1 MTQSATNIAE
11 GYLEDAQ
18 GRLVPVGSIRPIDLA
33 RDDLVREKI
42 AKIKAM
48 QQELRDLKYELLG
61 DIEAFVS
68 MSAERYDVS
77 IGGKKGNVTLAS
89 YDGRYTLKRQISEN
103 LTFDEG
109 LQAAKAIIDDCLRA
123 WTKDSAEEI
132 RTLVDFAFQ
141 VDKEG
146 CLNTGRILALRR
158 LDIKD
163 EQWRRAMD
171 AISDSLQVSGT
182 VAYVRAYERDANGRY
197 QALSLDMAAL

>member
-1 MTQSATNIAE
+1 MTQTKTIPD

-163 EQWRRAMD
+163 EQGPMCGPTSGTRTVAIRPSAWIWRRCE
-171 AISDSLQVSGT
+171 
-182 VAYVRAYERDANGRY
+182 VAAWKRSICH
-197 QALSLDMAAL
+197 LSLATA

>member
-1 MTQSATNIAE
+1 MTQSATNIPE

-158 LDIKD
+158 LDMMIP
-163 EQWRRAMD
+163 AG
-171 AISDSLQVSGT
+171 ALPS
-182 VAYVRAYERDANGRY
+182 AYLIGHVVNLGPIPLPER
-197 QALSLDMAAL
+197 